1 MSKDQES
8 WLADVKNALN
18 TLGRPSKLSDIYDQ
32 VKKIRDV
39 THNEQPNAIIR
50 RILQTYSKD
59 TVTFEKSESKYNLF
73 GNNDIGEGI
82 LLSPNIDA
90 LFDRHLITFSDSGN
104 IIISSLLDKKDY
116 DRLGIT
122 KELKL
127 SQVFKDMIKYLKIH
141 REKFYEKQKKV

>member
-8 WLADVKNALN
+8 WLADVKNALK

-82 LLSPNIDA
+82 WFLRSNPLEIFQLGKKYTRDEIAFVLNKQDMGREGISYSDEHSLAI
-90 LFDRHLITFSDSGN
+90 LFTDLEKSE
-104 IIISSLLDKKDY
+104 
-116 DRLGIT
+116 
-122 KELKL
+122 KE
-127 SQVFKDMIKYLKIH
+127 H
-141 REKFYEKQKKV
+141 